1 MRWSQKPTSKN
12 KAWLE
17 EIKKSQPHLRIKTL
31 EEEPELLSHLNWVWE
46 AFGELNYRRGVSMAG
61 PVPIT
66 MSDIEAYCRFR
77 SIFSPYERDR
87 FLIYLRAL
95 DQEWMKNHYEDHKR
109 NQTGNKPTQPKTFT
123 RQRT

>member
-1 MRWSQKPTSKN
+1 
-12 KAWLE
+12 
-17 EIKKSQPHLRIKTL
+17 
-31 EEEPELLSHLNWVWE
+31 VWE

-66 MSDIEAYCRFR
+66 MADIEAYCRFR
-77 SIFSPYERDR
+77 AIFSPYERDR

-95 DQEWMKNHYEDHKR
+95 DQEWMTNHYTEKAR
-109 NQTGNKPTQPKTFT
+109 NETGNKPTSPKTFN

>member
-1 MRWSQKPTSKN
+1 
-12 KAWLE
+12 
-17 EIKKSQPHLRIKTL
+17 
-31 EEEPELLSHLNWVWE
+31 
-46 AFGELNYRRGVSMAG
+46 MAG

-95 DQEWMKNHYEDHKR
+95 DQEWMKNHYDDQKR
-109 NQTGNKPTQPKTFT
+109 NVAANASPAPPKNFN